1 MKTLTVTYHHTTN
14 YGAVLQTFA
23 LQQTILSLG
32 HENQVLETTTSSH
45 ILKQKIPLLSK
56 IKKCFSKL
64 AYYFRRNKVD
74 RLRNHFADFHKKHL
88 NLTRAYSSMDE
99 LRNDNIDADC
109 LITGSDQVW
118 NFKTTPEFIDSRL
131 LNFGKKDALRFS
143 YAASMESTNLQ
154 PDDKERLSAALQ
166 NFSGISL
173 REEKVRAYVQTLT
186 SKSCVR
192 VLDPVFLLSQ
202 EKWNKIAIEPRYKG
216 EYILCYQVL
225 SNKHLP
231 LFAKKLSE
239 KTGLPV
245 ISICNG
251 SLRWFNADYS
261 YFDVSI
267 EEFLGFYKNATYI
280 LSASFHGTAMGLVYE
295 KPVYA
300 FIKKNSGNRIKEVMH
315 LFNLDRFLIE
325 GMDDDSIPL
334 YSENDFLNIRQKKER
349 CLSDSNLFLKKMLQ
363 NG

>member
-1 MKTLTVTYHHTTN
+1 MKTLTVTFHYAPN
-14 YGAVLQTFA
+14 YGAVLQTYA

-32 HENQVLETTTSSH
+32 HGNEVLD
-45 ILKQKIPLLSK
+45 IKLSK
-56 IKKCFSKL
+56 NSRQKTSLSIKIRKL
-64 AYYFRRNKVD
+64 IIRLACLLKKKQVD
-74 RLRNHFADFHKKHL
+74 RLKNHFSEFHKKYIY
-88 NLTRAYSSMDE
+88 LTRTYSSMDE

-118 NFKTTPEFIDSRL
+118 NFRTRLEFLDSRM

-154 PDDKERLSAALQ
+154 PAEKERLSAALQ

-173 REEKVRAYVQTLT
+173 REENVRNYVQTLT
-186 SKSCVR
+186 NKQCVR
-192 VLDPVFLLSQ
+192 VLDPVFLLTQ

-225 SNKHLP
+225 SNKSLP
-231 LFAKKLSE
+231 LFAKKLRA

-251 SLRWFNADYS
+251 AIRWFNADYS
-261 YFDVSI
+261 FFDVSI

-280 LSASFHGTAMGLVYE
+280 LSASFHGVAMGLVYE

-300 FIKKNSGNRIKEVMH
+300 FVKKNGGNRIKEVIH

-325 GMDDDSIPL
+325 EVVDDCLPL

-349 CLSDSNLFLKKMLQ
+349 YSNKSFDFLESMLQ
-363 NG
+363 ND